1 MYYPPTA
8 KGKSYA
14 FQLIFS
20 LIGIFML
27 FSGCQKMDNLDLQLP
42 KKEEA
47 VTLFARK
54 NLPEDVFLSF
64 NWSRLKT
71 IKHADSIISWVVY
84 SKEIRNISIS
94 TLQIMALRG
103 KPVELIH
110 HKIDSAKAIMEGQG
124 KANYDKQFFISRQTI
139 HTALDLGKKAG
150 NENNPNNRINI
161 RISECQCCP
170 STLPCVIVYGKK
182 KRAVWVNT
190 TVYGPAGSYPEVVYV
205 PIGDLDAGGGGN
217 GEIGGGTPPDSSA
230 LETINLQDF
239 SDYAILNS
247 IYLLTTDSYPG
258 KEMNYPW
265 RWWETVQDQS
275 WENLEAAFFNIDN
288 LRLAYN
294 IGTWLTNNKDLSI
307 QSKQFLEEK
316 ELDNESLIA
325 AKTLLEVV
333 RQNLLYESIGTPQAN
348 ILQANYNEFACCL
361 SNPVNPFG
369 YAADMAVRIA
379 YLKKQHPTWSIW
391 KCFLEANY
399 ESIHFG
405 LDILGLIPVGG
416 EIFDVLNGVIYT
428 VQGDGVNASLS
439 FAGAVPLA
447 GWGAT
452 GAKWALTT
460 IALANGKT
468 LNLLHKSINGIIDFG
483 SRSQLREVLQI
494 TSPSLQAHHI
504 IPWGIQ
510 SHKIIQDAAKSR
522 SAFHM
527 NEFLNGIPIDSWR
540 NQPNHNVYND
550 LIKSKLDALPTNLS
564 PNDAYDEL
572 VKILEKARQAIKDN
586 PTKHLNEITF

>member
-1 MYYPPTA
+1 
-8 KGKSYA
+8 
-14 FQLIFS
+14 
-20 LIGIFML
+20 
-27 FSGCQKMDNLDLQLP
+27 MDNLDFQLP
-42 KKEEA
+42 KKEEGVA
-47 VTLFARK
+47 LFARK

-64 NWSRLKT
+64 NWSSLKT

-150 NENNPNNRINI
+150 NENNPNSRINI

-275 WENLEAAFFNIDN
+275 WDNLEAAFFNIDN
-288 LRLAYN
+288 LRLDYN
-294 IGTWLTNNKDLSI
+294 FGTWLAQNKDLSI

-316 ELDNESLIA
+316 ELETESLIA
-325 AKTLLEVV
+325 AKTFLEVV
-333 RQNLLYESIGTPQAN
+333 RQNLLYEAIGAPHAN
-348 ILQANYNEFACCL
+348 ILQANFNEFACCL
-361 SNPVNPFG
+361 SSPIDPAGF
-369 YAADMAVRIA
+369 AADMAVRVA
-379 YLKKQHPTWSIW
+379 YNKMQHPDWPIQ
-391 KCFLEANY
+391 KCFREALLDM
-399 ESIHFG
+399 IHFG
-405 LDILGLIPVGG
+405 LDVLGLVPVGG
-416 EIFDVLNGVIYT
+416 EVFDAINGIIYT
-428 VQGDGVNASLS
+428 VQGDGVNATLS
-439 FAGAVPLA
+439 FAGMVPIA

-468 LNLLHKSINGIIDFG
+468 IKLLWKSVNGIIDFG
-483 SRSQLREVLQI
+483 NRSDLRKVLQI
-494 TSPSLQAHHI
+494 NTGMPVQAHHI
-504 IPWGIQ
+504 IPWAKGTDPLVQ
-510 SHKIIQDAAKSR
+510 AAAR
-522 SAFHM
+522 ARNPFHM
-527 NEFLNGIPIDSWR
+527 NEFKNGFPLHESRHMGSHPNYDARVQNALNIIKQSLGTNPDPNMAAEALRNLTDRITNAIRIQADKRIDD
-540 NQPNHNVYND
+540 V
-550 LIKSKLDALPTNLS
+550 I
-564 PNDAYDEL
+564 
-572 VKILEKARQAIKDN
+572 
-586 PTKHLNEITF
+586 F